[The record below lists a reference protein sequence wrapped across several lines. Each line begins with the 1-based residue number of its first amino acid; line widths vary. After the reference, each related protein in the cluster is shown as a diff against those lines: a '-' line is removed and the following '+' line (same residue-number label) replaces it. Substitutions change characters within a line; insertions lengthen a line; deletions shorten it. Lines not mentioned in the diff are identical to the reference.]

1 MIFITVYSQ
10 NYYQSILTVNG
21 DYMRDILK
29 ILGVLFSGIF
39 TAVFLYPFVHET
51 GHALAAFAVG
61 AEVKKFNLYPLPSVL
76 CNIGALDNYEIVLI
90 GLGGMLLPF
99 ISVAFV
105 QPKGFWISYI
115 IFVMRGICL
124 LSFLISFISI
134 ILFYNGGE
142 ISDDD
147 MTQILQIDSSNG
159 LLYASILIVLFI
171 LTSILIVKS
180 HPLQKCYKYFE
191 IS

>member
-1 MIFITVYSQ
+1 
-10 NYYQSILTVNG
+10 
-21 DYMRDILK
+21 MRDTLK
-29 ILGVLFSGIF
+29 ISGILFSGIF
-39 TAVFLYPFVHET
+39 TAAFLYPFLHET
-51 GHALAAFAVG
+51 GHSLAAFAVG
-61 AEVKKFNLYPLPSVL
+61 AEVKEFNLYPLPSVL

-90 GLGGMLLPF
+90 GLGGILLPF
-99 ISVAFV
+99 LSVAFV

-134 ILFYNGGE
+134 IMFYNGGE
-142 ISDDD
+142 IADDD
-147 MTQILQIDSSNG
+147 MTKILQIDSSNS

-171 LTSILIVKS
+171 LTSILIAKS
-180 HPLQKCYKYFE
+180 HPLRKCYKYFE